1 MLLPSYICLS
11 PATVSH
17 TLYLP
22 AGCGISPCLNHG
34 QTKCFGS
41 VWSSCGQSG
50 YVTAVRYTTWCSA
63 SLSNTHTASS
73 ALTGS
78 ETLKP
83 TLHCIFA
90 CCCRSHWYT
99 LPIQVFSLVII
110 SILHPVCSHFIILID
125 PPLPMLLPRA
135 WLRCEFNDKAPE
147 SNYVL
152 RLASTDWSKL
162 ACGLP
167 LVVMVSPVC
176 VFTCVLS
183 VISVGE
189 RSCCVRHLNGMWTCY

>member
-41 VWSSCGQSG
+41 VWSSIGQSG
-50 YVTAVRYTTWCSA
+50 YVTAVRYTTWCST
-63 SLSNTHTASS
+63 SLSNTHTHWPASS

-125 PPLPMLLPRA
+125 PPPPPSPCYCLVLDWDVNLMTR
-135 WLRCEFNDKAPE
+135 LR
-147 SNYVL
+147 SL
-152 RLASTDWSKL
+152 T
-162 ACGLP
+162 
-167 LVVMVSPVC
+167 M
-176 VFTCVLS
+176 
-183 VISVGE
+183 
-189 RSCCVRHLNGMWTCY
+189 CCVWQAQTEANLHVACHW